1 MPGTELRNVAKSV
14 NKMLFLPSVSFLLD
28 REDNIRVIRRQRAE
42 YPDIGISG
50 KNERNYKW

>member
-28 REDNIRVIRRQRAE
+28 REDNKRVIRRQRAE